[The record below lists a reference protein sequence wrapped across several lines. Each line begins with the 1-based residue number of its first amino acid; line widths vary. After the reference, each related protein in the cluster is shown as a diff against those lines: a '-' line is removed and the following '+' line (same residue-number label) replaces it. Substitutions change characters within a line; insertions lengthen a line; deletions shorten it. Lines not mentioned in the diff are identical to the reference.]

1 MEARMIAKLASATAL
16 ALILGGGAAV
26 AQSGGDARNN
36 DRKIEKALDDQSLT
50 PVRPIRRVGPN
61 DWPAANNA
69 TAGQSTEDSA
79 KQDPAK
85 QNAATQNQPANQP
98 KQDAAKQEAP
108 KQEAPKQDTAKQDAA
123 KQEAAKQ
130 EAAKQE
136 AAKQEAAKQ
145 EAAKQD
151 AAKQDATKPGATKQ
165 AGDHRAAPN
174 NATNN
179 STASGPAP
187 QDKKDTAQGSANPQ
201 QNAAPQQAQQKD
213 QQNDHGFASIRLG
226 TDAQGRVAVNDE
238 QERQITAALRKQRV
252 QPVESSGISV
262 KVGAVAPAGV
272 RLGTVSSDLVA
283 VLPQFRGY
291 SFFAGRD
298 EIAIVE
304 PGTRKIVALVP
315 VKLTATASAPA
326 QERSSE
332 RSASAPAQERSSE
345 RSATTRSTRRSN
357 GERDVTVGA
366 GVPSEDEILQAPTTR
381 SRSYRTVEPSDTVI
395 IERRRR
401 PAWLFG
407 FGRF

>member
-1 MEARMIAKLASATAL
+1 MEAGMIAKLASATAL
-16 ALILGGGAAV
+16 ALVLGAGAAM

-69 TAGQSTEDSA
+69 TTGQSTEDSA
-79 KQDPAK
+79 KQDTATQK
-85 QNAATQNQPANQP
+85 AATPTQPANQP
-98 KQDAAKQEAP
+98 KQEAAKQEPPKQDTAKQDSPKQDASKQDAAKQEAP
-108 KQEAPKQDTAKQDAA
+108 KQEPLKQDAAKQDTAKQDV
-123 KQEAAKQ
+123 
-130 EAAKQE
+130 
-136 AAKQEAAKQ
+136 
-145 EAAKQD
+145 
-151 AAKQDATKPGATKQ
+151 TKQ
-165 AGDHRAAPN
+165 AGDNRPAPN
-174 NATNN
+174 NAANN

-187 QDKKDTAQGSANPQ
+187 QDKKDTAQGSTNPQ
-201 QNAAPQQAQQKD
+201 QNSAPQQAQQNGQD
-213 QQNDHGFASIRLG
+213 NDHGFASIRLG
-226 TDAQGRVAVNDE
+226 TDSQGRVAVNDE

-272 RLGTVSSDLVA
+272 RLGAVSSDLVA

-291 SFFAGRD
+291 SLFASRD

-304 PGTRKIVALVP
+304 PATRKIVALVP
-315 VKLTATASAPA
+315 VKLTATASAPT
-326 QERSSE
+326 QERSAE

-345 RSATTRSTRRSN
+345 RPATTRSTRRGNS
-357 GERDVTVGA
+357 ERDVTVGA
-366 GVPSEDEILQAPTTR
+366 GVPSEEEILQAPTTR
-381 SRSYRTVEPSDTVI
+381 SRSYRTVQPSDTVI